1 MPYRCAI
8 REARVGIDSAM
19 PDKVLKMPPC
29 DRGSQRHSSRA
40 QPYMKLAPSTKSVS
54 VD

>member
-29 DRGSQRHSSRA
+29 DRD
-40 QPYMKLAPSTKSVS
+40 PSVIPRGRSLI
-54 VD
+54 